1 MEVVTTMSV
10 INWPDIFSD
19 LDSATP
25 GSDTDE
31 LIDQIAKTARNSL
44 SQEATPV
51 MVKVF
56 ELADNV
62 FVKQRVALTLAKIA
76 PENDIS
82 AVDVLINGIEN
93 NRHDEFLY
101 IQLIKALGILAKR
114 SSLAHAEISRILL
127 RLKCID
133 SPFLLI
139 QTVKIIGQLE
149 HIRKT
154 PGFRDKLTE
163 LEQSEDFGVQA
174 EVFQQKALLAL
185 MDAILSHDFDSL
197 EVSLKEARLMF
208 LRSHSSEEIREDA
221 EVFKLLLDL
230 MLEFFNSRTTDRAD
244 VVIEIRRK
252 NKAILELISNP
263 YAQSWYGYRSS
274 IEQLRMVRILRIS
287 DAFTRIVTSAS
298 ISEEWTNFDETLVEL
313 ASLYVLMMER
323 DEREL
328 DQLDKSFSE
337 IASQVLLPKLGPL
350 LLKATGRVRFE
361 KVIQNHV
368 LANGENETTQALRAV
383 YNVAL
388 AKEYN
393 TDLDVDTNVILKEAN
408 RLGES
413 PNFFINNLL
422 AALESGKVE
431 DWLKQHDYPTP
442 TLSIDY
448 PELFG
453 NTPQI
458 DIAVRTLLDGI
469 RLQLKE
475 YPPQQWSRLIE
486 VCESV
491 IHIVHQVRDEL
502 PLYALRSPIKD
513 DEPRGKGQNAT
524 ERDLQDDL
532 FKYLRIRYGSSVGY
546 EISAIGGGRSD
557 TGLKF
562 TECEFPIE
570 CKAEYKNVERQHIHE
585 SYITQTDIYAS
596 VRDRVAF
603 LIILDLRDANSG
615 RPPKKSGRKTAA
627 NKTDE
632 SKELYSLYSLKDSFW
647 VDGLSGDPHL
657 QNPQKNSVVVGLVP
671 GNRPKPSST
680 TRYSRKPSS

>member
-1 MEVVTTMSV
+1 MEVVTTMSA
-10 INWPDIFSD
+10 INWLDILSD

-76 PENDIS
+76 SENDTYV
-82 AVDVLINGIEN
+82 VDTLINGIEN

-114 SSLAHAEISRILL
+114 NSLAHAEISRILL

-139 QTVKIIGQLE
+139 QTIKIIGQLE

-154 PGFRDKLTE
+154 PGFRDKLSE
-163 LEQSEDFGVQA
+163 LEHSEDFGVQA

-185 MDAILSHDFDSL
+185 TDAILSHDFDSL
-197 EVSLKEARLMF
+197 EVRLKEARLMF

-221 EVFKLLLDL
+221 EVFKLLLEL
-230 MLEFFNSRTTDRAD
+230 ILEFFKFGTSDRVD
-244 VVIEIRRK
+244 VVIEIQGK
-252 NKAILELISNP
+252 NKKILELISNP

-274 IEQLRMVRILRIS
+274 VEQLRMIRILRIS
-287 DAFTRIVTSAS
+287 DAFTRIVTSVS
-298 ISEEWTNFDETLVEL
+298 NSDEWTNFDEALVEL
-313 ASLYVLMMER
+313 ASLYVLMIGR
-323 DEREL
+323 DRREP
-328 DQLDKSFSE
+328 DQLDESFSE
-337 IASQVLLPKLGPL
+337 IAPQVLLPKLGPL

-368 LANGENETTQALRAV
+368 LANGENETVQALRAV
-383 YNVAL
+383 YNFAL

-393 TDLDVDTNVILKEAN
+393 TDLDVDTNVIEREAN

-413 PNFFINNLL
+413 PHFFLNNLL
-422 AALESGKVE
+422 TALQSEKFE
-431 DWLKQHDYPTP
+431 DWLRQHHYPTP
-442 TLSIDY
+442 ALSIDH

-453 NTPQI
+453 HSSQI
-458 DIAVRTLLDGI
+458 DIAVRALLEGM
-469 RLQLKE
+469 RSQLIE

-491 IHIVHQVRDEL
+491 ISIVHQIRDVL
-502 PLYALRSPIKD
+502 PLYAQRSPMKD
-513 DEPRGKGQNAT
+513 DEPRGKGQTAT

-532 FKYLRIRYGSSVGY
+532 FGYLRMRYGTSADY

-557 TGLKF
+557 TGLRF
-562 TECEFPIE
+562 SECEFPIE
-570 CKAEYKNVERQHIHE
+570 CKAEYKNIDRQHIHQ

-603 LIILDLRDANSG
+603 LMILDLRDANSG
-615 RPPKKSGRKTAA
+615 RLPKKVGRKTTS
-627 NKTDE
+627 NRTDE
-632 SKELYSLYSLKDSFW
+632 ADELYSLYSLKDSFW
-647 VDGLSGDPHL
+647 VDGLLGDPQL
-657 QNPQKNSVVVGLVP
+657 QNPQKNAVVVGLVP